1 MQTDPARYSGI
12 LEAARDAEGAVVAFL
27 RDLIRIPGTSGTEQR
42 VADRLITQ
50 MHELGYDRV
59 ERDGM
64 GNVLGFIEPA
74 GGGTRRADSREAPIL
89 AFDAHIDTVGTGARE
104 AWSVDPFEGKEDE
117 RTVWGRGASDQK
129 GGLASMVHA
138 GGLVK
143 KLGLNRGCTVL
154 AVGSVQEEDC
164 EGLCWQ
170 YIVERDGIR
179 PRLVVSTEP
188 SSCTVTRGQRGRME
202 IRVVTRG
209 RSCHGSAP
217 ERGENAVFKMAPILI
232 ELQSLAG
239 RLGRHA
245 VLGAGTLTV
254 SEIFFTSPS
263 RCAVADSCTISI
275 DRRLTLGESAETA
288 LEEVRALASVR
299 SAGAEVGTYRYETP
313 SYTGSVYPT
322 DATFPPWLLEEDDAA
337 VRLLVEAHRSVFARE
352 PDVGTWT
359 FSTNGVSIT
368 GRYGIPTVG
377 YGPGHEDQAHAPDER
392 TWKPELVQAC
402 ALYAATVA
410 RASESWEEA

>member
-1 MQTDPARYSGI
+1 MNSDPAAYGRI
-12 LEAARDAEGAVVAFL
+12 LDAARDAEGPLVAFL

-42 VADRLITQ
+42 VADRLIAEMST
-50 MHELGYDRV
+50 LGYDRV

-64 GNVLGFIEPA
+64 GNVLGTMEPA
-74 GGGTRRADSREAPIL
+74 GGSRKPHDGQVPIL
-89 AFDAHIDTVGTGARE
+89 AFDAHIDTVGVGARE
-104 AWSVDPFEGKEDE
+104 AWTVDPFDGAEDE
-117 RTVWGRGASDQK
+117 QTVWGRGASDQK
-129 GGLASMVHA
+129 GGLASMVYA

-143 KLGLNRGCTVL
+143 KLGLNRDCAVL

-209 RSCHGSAP
+209 KSCHGSAP
-217 ERGENAVFKMAPILI
+217 ERGENAVYKMAPILI
-232 ELQSLAG
+232 ELQDLAG
-239 RLGRHA
+239 RLGRHE

-275 DRRLTLGESAETA
+275 DRRLTLGETAAAA

-299 SAGAEVGTYRYETP
+299 AARAEVDMYRYETP
-313 SYTGSVYPT
+313 SYTGSVFPT
-322 DATFPPWLLEEDDAA
+322 DAYFPPWLLEESHEA
-337 VRLLVEAHRSVFARE
+337 VRLLVDAHRSLFSQE
-352 PDVGTWT
+352 PVVGTWT

-392 TWKPELVQAC
+392 TWKRELIRAC
-402 ALYAATVA
+402 ALYAGTAA
-410 RASESWEEA
+410 LASETWRKT